1 MTIFIGAIGLV
12 AIPDAPVN
20 TRAIWLSKEEKAL
33 SLARMTEVGIKG
45 QDRIPGKVLW
55 RKLKGIATS
64 PITYIFLAGCVT
76 SHSCSPCLDANILTT
91 WQIPAVR
98 VESASQL
105 ILPALPQGAQP
116 IVDSSSCIC

>member
-33 SLARMTEVGIKG
+33 SLVRMTEVGIKG

-55 RKLKGIATS
+55 RKLKGIAKS
-64 PITYIFLAGCVT
+64 PITYIFLAGCVA
-76 SHSCSPCLDANILTT
+76 SHSCSPGLRC
-91 WQIPAVR
+91 
-98 VESASQL
+98 
-105 ILPALPQGAQP
+105 
-116 IVDSSSCIC
+116 